1 MKMMMVLDYDLSNF
15 LDSYTSFVADVVL
28 ELLKN

>member
-1 MKMMMVLDYDLSNF
+1 MMMVLYDLSNF